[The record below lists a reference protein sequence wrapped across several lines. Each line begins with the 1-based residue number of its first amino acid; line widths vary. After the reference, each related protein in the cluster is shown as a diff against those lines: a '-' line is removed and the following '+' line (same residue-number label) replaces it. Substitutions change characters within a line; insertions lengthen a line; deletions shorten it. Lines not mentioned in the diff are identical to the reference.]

1 MSAHINITY
10 HASHIIPAQ
19 TTIPGIPCLEFQCN
33 IQIWEYSKGHLK
45 HIFYG
50 FYVESFNAVGEQGTQ
65 WSSVLLVSE
74 FNVVSL
80 LFPPKETFRLFI
92 HHRIPWKS
100 SLKNCHCPKL
110 FTKPQT
116 KGKRSTNKVN
126 FLFYERCLSL
136 SACVCLWV
144 CEGQNV
150 GSAQIKAC
158 QRALRSK
165 AFMEHKSD
173 PPPNCFLLLSWRG
186 LTHPV
191 FPLSEPNEKHGG
203 N

>member
-1 MSAHINITY
+1 MLQMGKEHSEVH
-10 HASHIIPAQ
+10 
-19 TTIPGIPCLEFQCN
+19 CD
-33 IQIWEYSKGHLK
+33 
-45 HIFYG
+45 
-50 FYVESFNAVGEQGTQ
+50 
-65 WSSVLLVSE
+65 SSLNWMWFL
-74 FNVVSL
+74 FL

-136 SACVCLWV
+136 SLSACVCLWV
-144 CEGQNV
+144 CGGQNV

-173 PPPNCFLLLSWRG
+173 PPPGKPPSCFLLLSWRG
-186 LTHPV
+186 LTHLV

-203 N
+203 NYYSTRVQQQNMFYWIWATASNSFLRKRPYCLWLYRNLL

>member
-1 MSAHINITY
+1 MEWLY
-10 HASHIIPAQ
+10 D
-19 TTIPGIPCLEFQCN
+19 
-33 IQIWEYSKGHLK
+33 
-45 HIFYG
+45 
-50 FYVESFNAVGEQGTQ
+50 ESFDGIDKEHSEVQCD
-65 WSSVLLVSE
+65 SSLNIMWFQV
-74 FNVVSL
+74 L

-116 KGKRSTNKVN
+116 KGKCSTNKVN

-136 SACVCLWV
+136 CLCLSLCMCVCLWV

-173 PPPNCFLLLSWRG
+173 PPPGKPPNCFFLLSWRG

-191 FPLSEPNEKHGG
+191 FSLSEPNDKHGG